1 MAGSDS
7 PRRSYIPH
15 HARNPPPDLGI
26 TNRLP
31 PVSDAFA
38 RQETY
43 LAETLGT
50 AMRGPRRNGLFAVW
64 LVLRCCG
71 DLLPPNRVGERGH
84 SRRVEGLER
93 RLHGLSLPGPLRRAL
108 TSALQQLREGT
119 PAAAGIALQ
128 QLVAPV
134 DETLGATSGKTIAR
148 AAELARA
155 RVRNAANR

>member
-1 MAGSDS
+1 
-7 PRRSYIPH
+7 
-15 HARNPPPDLGI
+15 LGI

-38 RQETY
+38 RQETF

-50 AMRGPRRNGLFAVW
+50 AMRGPRRNGLFALW

>member
-1 MAGSDS
+1 M
-7 PRRSYIPH
+7 
-15 HARNPPPDLGI
+15 
-26 TNRLP
+26 
-31 PVSDAFA
+31 SDAFS
-38 RQETY
+38 RQETF

-71 DLLPPNRVGERGH
+71 DLLPPNRVAERGH
-84 SRRVEGLER
+84 SRRVDGLER

-108 TSALQQLREGT
+108 TGALQQLREGT

-134 DETLGATSGKTIAR
+134 DETLGATSGKAIAR

-155 RVRNAANR
+155 RVRNAAKQ